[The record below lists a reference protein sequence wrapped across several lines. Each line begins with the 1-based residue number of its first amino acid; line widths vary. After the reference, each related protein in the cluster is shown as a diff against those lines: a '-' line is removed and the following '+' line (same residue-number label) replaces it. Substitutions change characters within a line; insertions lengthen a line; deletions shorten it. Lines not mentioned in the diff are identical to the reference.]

1 MERNHIIGFLLI
13 FALLVLWMFLN
24 SPSQEELAQMK
35 LRQDSLNNTSLVQD
49 NPTVNRDTFNRDA
62 LNGDTSTNRISTN
75 DSIALAGQ
83 FGSFASAAT
92 GTNQSVRL
100 ENEHF
105 IVDFSTKGG
114 KISGVE
120 LKNYKKVLL
129 DENRKEYKIPL
140 KLFEDE
146 ANIWD
151 IAIPAQ
157 RGDLHTA
164 ELHFEPTLEANRVLF
179 TATGQFGEKIIQE
192 YILTENPYEIDYR
205 IAIENATG
213 FISSGKNAKLTM
225 INQLDKL
232 EKNDD
237 YERSF
242 STIYFKENTESVDY
256 CSCRSSDQEDL
267 SEQPLK
273 WISHSN
279 QFFNTALIAKES
291 FSGGVL
297 QTIMSDTENEN
308 LKTTSAVLGL
318 PLEGSNY
325 TSSLKMYVGPNDFEN
340 LRRYRVELEDII
352 PFGQSIFGT
361 INRWVIRPTFNF
373 LLKYI
378 PSEGIVILLLTLLVK
393 LALFPLSYKMLASQA
408 KMSALKPQLAH
419 LKDKYKDDMQKQQM
433 ESMKI
438 YREYGVN
445 PLGGCFPVLLQMPVW
460 FALYRFFPASIDFR
474 QASFL
479 WATDLS
485 SYDVFF
491 NLPFEIPYFG
501 AHVSMLTLLWAVS
514 TVAYTYYNMQNM
526 DMANM
531 NPMLKYMQYFMPVMF
546 LVFFNS
552 YASGLTLY
560 LLYSNLLNIIQT
572 VGARR
577 LLFDEDKI
585 MVELNKNKAKPK
597 KEGGFQQRIE
607 AAMKEQQRLAEAKQ
621 GKLKKKN

>member
-1 MERNHIIGFLLI
+1 MERNHIIGFGLI
-13 FALLVLWMFLN
+13 FGLLVLWMFVN
-24 SPSQEELAQMK
+24 TPSEEEVAQMRQ
-35 LRQDSLNNTSLVQD
+35 RQDSLNRAELIRDSVAEKAVEAEQPP
-49 NPTVNRDTFNRDA
+49 PTA
-62 LNGDTSTNRISTN
+62 
-75 DSIALAGQ
+75 DSIALAGE
-83 FGSFASAAT
+83 FGTFATAAT
-92 GTNQSVRL
+92 GANETVRL

-105 IVDFSTKGG
+105 IVDFDTKGG
-114 KISGVE
+114 RISAVE
-120 LKNYKKVLL
+120 LKNYKKVLV
-129 DENRKEYKIPL
+129 DEKKKEYKIPL
-140 KLFEDE
+140 RLLED
-146 ANIWD
+146 ARNIWD
-151 IAIPAQ
+151 ISIPAQ

-164 ELHFEPTLEANRVLF
+164 ELHFKPTLEANRVLF
-179 TATGQFGEKIIQE
+179 TANGRQGEKITQE
-192 YILTENPYEIDYR
+192 YILTENPYEIKYTFG
-205 IAIENATG
+205 IENGAN
-213 FISSGKNAKLTM
+213 FIVSGKNAKLKM
-225 INQLDKL
+225 VNMLDKL

-237 YERSF
+237 YERNY
-242 STIYFKENTESVDY
+242 TTVYYKENTESVDY
-256 CSCRSSDQEDL
+256 CSCRKSDQDDV
-267 SEQPLK
+267 SDQPLK
-273 WISHSN
+273 WVSHSN
-279 QFFNTALIAKES
+279 QFFNTALIADKS
-291 FSGGVL
+291 FDGGL
-297 QTIMSDTENEN
+297 LETTMLDSEDEN
-308 LKTTSAVLGL
+308 LKTTSSTVGL
-318 PLEGSNY
+318 PLDGS
-325 TSSLKMYVGPNDFEN
+325 TTASSLTLYIGPNDFEN

-361 INRWVIRPTFNF
+361 INRWVIRPMFNF
-373 LLKYI
+373 LLRYV

-393 LALFPLSYKMLASQA
+393 LALFPLSYKMLGSQA
-408 KMSALKPQLAH
+408 RMSALKPQLAH

-460 FALYRFFPASIDFR
+460 FALYRFFPASIEFR

-501 AHVSMLTLLWAVS
+501 AHISMLTLLWAIS

-531 NPMLKYMQYFMPVMF
+531 NPALKYMQYFMPVMF

-560 LLYSNLLNIIQT
+560 LLYSNLLNIAQT

-577 LLFDEDKI
+577 FLFDEDKI
-585 MVELNKNKAKPK
+585 MVGLNANKAKPK

-607 AAMKEQQRLAEAKQ
+607 AAMKEQQRLAETKQ
-621 GKLKKKN
+621 GKLKKKS